1 MKKYDIINKKE
12 KVKEKNIFENYEN
25 STEFEEDEEIEEG
38 KTPKL
43 IESYITI
50 NENFEI
56 STDAYNFKLMQSKK

>member
-12 KVKEKNIFENYEN
+12 KVKKKNIFENYEN

-50 NENFEI
+50 NENFAI